1 MRISVGHHLF
11 RKSESSS
18 EQGSENS
25 KFDVSLRVCHRSKCG
40 NYVAVTDWNKSL
52 AVANP
57 KKPEIYTVDELN
69 NLIREK
75 KLQVDFHSLPTEMT
89 VTDEAFIKQ
98 YGKKRLGW
106 LKKRDNKFR
115 KIESLTT
122 KELIEKYL
130 YGGGLFD
137 EMKQLVQDGEGW
149 TSVGAYVNALN
160 RFIVFGTTPNALM
173 PFKLKNCGTTFQLAE
188 KPHKDNV
195 KRGRGGTTNEKSLSK
210 TRAATQQDIDN
221 IRSLIKFLK
230 KKKRQGQKIDT
241 QRAYKDFDK
250 MFQWVQVVLK
260 SEFGEQSLTYVP
272 NAEEFTISY
281 RQFSYHYN
289 KLLGNWGKER
299 LKVGETDFAK
309 DFEDRQGSALDGVQ
323 GATFRYEID
332 ATVLDLYVRYP
343 YQTGYR
349 YSMGRPVL
357 YLVIDVKSA
366 MIVGFYLGFDGPN
379 SAGVSQALANAFMC
393 KVEFAKRY
401 HKVIQHSD
409 WPVHHIP
416 VEITIDNGTEYP
428 YSLISSIIKNEIGVE
443 VVNYTAIYR
452 GDFKGTVE
460 SGIKRVNNEFVHY
473 EPGAIFKET
482 PRDEQHPSNRAFW
495 DYDALVRLLIDE
507 IIIYNKTANRER
519 HLTKGEVDADIDISP
534 EDIFLHSLKEDM
546 QGGMPT
552 SIEDEGR
559 IKWALLPEESATI
572 REDCVYFEGLEYH
585 SDYFKETGRYAE
597 AKKKREKIL
606 VKRARDWANHIFYKT
621 NDGEYITL
629 TLKNINNGSPYLDM
643 HWEAIH
649 HLQKYMSSKRH
660 LLKQSARYL
669 RAATETK
676 KHAEKMR
683 MLNDLNGVKI
693 SERKSMQPGVNQRKD
708 IQKAHL
714 AAQHANNIMNA
725 FGHQAEATID
735 TQKSSFTD
743 MNDELYG

>member
-1 MRISVGHHLF
+1 M
-11 RKSESSS
+11 
-18 EQGSENS
+18 
-25 KFDVSLRVCHRSKCG
+25 
-40 NYVAVTDWNKSL
+40 
-52 AVANP
+52 
-57 KKPEIYTVDELN
+57 
-69 NLIREK
+69 
-75 KLQVDFHSLPTEMT
+75 
-89 VTDEAFIKQ
+89 
-98 YGKKRLGW
+98 
-106 LKKRDNKFR
+106 
-115 KIESLTT
+115 
-122 KELIEKYL
+122 
-130 YGGGLFD
+130 
-137 EMKQLVQDGEGW
+137 
-149 TSVGAYVNALN
+149 
-160 RFIVFGTTPNALM
+160 
-173 PFKLKNCGTTFQLAE
+173 
-188 KPHKDNV
+188 
-195 KRGRGGTTNEKSLSK
+195 
-210 TRAATQQDIDN
+210 
-221 IRSLIKFLK
+221 
-230 KKKRQGQKIDT
+230 
-241 QRAYKDFDK
+241 
-250 MFQWVQVVLK
+250 
-260 SEFGEQSLTYVP
+260 
-272 NAEEFTISY
+272 
-281 RQFSYHYN
+281 
-289 KLLGNWGKER
+289 
-299 LKVGETDFAK
+299 
-309 DFEDRQGSALDGVQ
+309 DGVQ

-416 VEITIDNGTEYP
+416 AEITIDNGTEYP

-443 VVNYTAIYR
+443 VVNYTAIYW

-585 SDYFKETGRYAE
+585 SDYFKKTGLYAE
-597 AKKKREKIL
+597 AKRKKII

-621 NDGEYITL
+621 DDGEYIQL
-629 TLKNINNGSPYLDM
+629 TLKNINNGSPYWDM
-643 HWEAIH
+643 HWEAIY

-683 MLNDLNGVKI
+683 MLNDLNGAKI
-693 SERKSMQPGVNQRKD
+693 SERKSIQPGINERKD

-735 TQKSSFTD
+735 TQKPSFREVVFRNLCHFSIINKTGVTHD
-743 MNDELYG
+743 SIFRLQQSIS